1 MMSDIF
7 LLVIFS
13 LDQPDHSVTPESTLK
28 SMFRGKAT
36 KYMPSHVQSAY
47 IQNGMKLFSNIVLT
61 YLKDE
66 ESEKVQDLVI
76 VMEEALAGLL
86 SSSDLEVQERASV
99 MQQFVKYIMKHV
111 QKGMNDL
118 RLIQLSL
125 IGVYKEYVIYE

>member
-1 MMSDIF
+1 
-7 LLVIFS
+7 
-13 LDQPDHSVTPESTLK
+13 
-28 SMFRGKAT
+28 MFRGKAT

-61 YLKDE
+61 YLKGE

-111 QKGMNDL
+111 QKGMNAL
-118 RLIQLSL
+118 RLIQLLL
-125 IGVYKEYVIYE
+125 IGV

>member
-1 MMSDIF
+1 MTFFADP
-7 LLVIFS
+7 
-13 LDQPDHSVTPESTLK
+13 PDHSVTPESTLK

-36 KYMPSHVQSAY
+36 KFMPSHVQSAY
-47 IQNGMKLFSNIVLT
+47 IQNGMKLFSNIVIT

-66 ESEKVQDLVI
+66 NSEKVQDLVI

-111 QKGMNDL
+111 QKGK
-118 RLIQLSL
+118 IEYGVIKLSQS
-125 IGVYKEYVIYE
+125 VILH